1 MCGGPICGIVSF
13 SFFFLSVL
21 FFFTL
26 LWYLI
31 NFIIY
36 IIIAVCFPRLICMDI
51 NYLLLFFFFKKKN
64 ACTLEQKSQKALNN
78 HS

>member
-1 MCGGPICGIVSF
+1 MCGGPICRIVSF
-13 SFFFLSVL
+13 SFFFLF

-36 IIIAVCFPRLICMDI
+36 NIIAVCFPRLICMDI